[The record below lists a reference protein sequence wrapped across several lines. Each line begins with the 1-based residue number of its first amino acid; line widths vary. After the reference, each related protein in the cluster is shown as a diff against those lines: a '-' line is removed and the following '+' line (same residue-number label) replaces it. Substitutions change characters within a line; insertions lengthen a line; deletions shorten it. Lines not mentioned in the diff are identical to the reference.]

1 MNKWCYFVLRIFDKT
16 DFHEKEVWT
25 VLMINNEYRAQRF

>member
-25 VLMINNEYRAQRF
+25 VIMNTEHRGSE